1 MSAFEKYSPFIRDY
15 IYSRNWDS
23 LREVQIGAAE
33 VLFGT
38 ENNLRAAF
46 YTHAFAHRCS
56 CLYKL
61 NNCKR
66 TNFPQLD
73 KFS

>member
-33 VLFGT
+33 V
-38 ENNLRAAF
+38 
-46 YTHAFAHRCS
+46 
-56 CLYKL
+56 
-61 NNCKR
+61 
-66 TNFPQLD
+66 
-73 KFS
+73 FSARKTTCF